1 MQLWKWSPGIY
12 SEATIIKE
20 IFFLTEKIMNSDSI
34 TDKQQYLPLII
45 LQVTGLTYLKDNIS
59 QIIRMQNKQMIIC
72 EEISAPPV
80 CPTDIFATRMDTST
94 SS

>member
-1 MQLWKWSPGIY
+1 MQFW
-12 SEATIIKE
+12 
-20 IFFLTEKIMNSDSI
+20 
-34 TDKQQYLPLII
+34 I

-80 CPTDIFATRMDTST
+80 YPTDIFATRMNTST